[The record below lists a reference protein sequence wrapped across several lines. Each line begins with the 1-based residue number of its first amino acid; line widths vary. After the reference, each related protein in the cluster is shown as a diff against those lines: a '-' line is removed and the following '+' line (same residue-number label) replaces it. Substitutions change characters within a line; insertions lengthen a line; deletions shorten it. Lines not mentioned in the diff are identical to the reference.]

1 MVGFLAR
8 SPFQL
13 GLGIVLMKSRL
24 LREIG
29 REPNAV
35 AATVRK
41 VLPVAWLS
49 DARSFVAKAQ

>member
-1 MVGFLAR
+1 
-8 SPFQL
+8 
-13 GLGIVLMKSRL
+13 MKSRL

>member
-8 SPFQL
+8 SPLQL
-13 GLGIVLMKSRL
+13 GLGIVFMKSRL
-24 LREIG
+24 SPEIG

-41 VLPVAWLS
+41 VLPAAWLS
-49 DARSFVAKAQ
+49 DVRRFAADAK

>member
-1 MVGFLAR
+1 
-8 SPFQL
+8 
-13 GLGIVLMKSRL
+13 MKSRL
-24 LREIG
+24 LREVG

-49 DARSFVAKAQ
+49 DARSFVAEAK